1 MLLKK
6 LGAGCVAKHGLRSF
20 FATIDN
26 RKGVNRRRK
35 YSLFCSPNLAVF
47 HVNCAVCDGCKPFIV
62 GHNDESLSEFIA

>member
-6 LGAGCVAKHGLRSF
+6 LGAGCVAKHGLRLF
-20 FATIDN
+20 LLHLIIERED
-26 RKGVNRRRK
+26 RRRK

-47 HVNCAVCDGCKPFIV
+47 HVNCAVCDGCKSLIV